1 MAKLIDM
8 SMVWPTPALFRAAR
22 GLLCWGQEDL
32 AEKSGFARK
41 TIVLIESHAAATMD
55 ARRVAVVEALA
66 IFLEKQGIEFVP
78 ARGKEGAGVRFK
90 DPGREA
96 RVVEEMKAESERRK
110 AGRELKAEEKRKVEE
125 ARKAERKAKGRQA
138 SKR

>member
-8 SMVWPTPALFRAAR
+8 SEVWPTPALFRAAR

-41 TIVLIESHAAATMD
+41 TIILIESHTAATMD
-55 ARRVAVVEALA
+55 ARRVAIVEELA
-66 IFLEKQGIEFVP
+66 AFLEKQGVEFVP
-78 ARGKEGAGVRFK
+78 KRGKEGAGVRFK
-90 DPGREA
+90 DGGHEA
-96 RVVEEMKAESERRK
+96 KVVEKMKADIERRK
-110 AGRELKAEEKRKVEE
+110 AGRKLKAEEKRS
-125 ARKAERKAKGRQA
+125 AERARNTEPKPKERQA

>member
-8 SMVWPTPALFRAAR
+8 SEVWPTPALFRAAR

-41 TIVLIESHAAATMD
+41 TIILIESHTAATMD
-55 ARRVAVVEALA
+55 ARRVAIVEELA
-66 IFLEKQGIEFVP
+66 TFLEKQGVEFVP
-78 ARGKEGAGVRFK
+78 KRGKEGAGVRFR
-90 DPGREA
+90 DGGREA

-110 AGRELKAEEKRKVEE
+110 AGRELKAEEKRKAKE
-125 ARKAERKAKGRQA
+125 ARKTEHKAKGRQA